1 MTQDERLLPVR
12 SGRGIDTPLAEIAQ
26 ERAYGKYS
34 RYGNHP
40 ETNLREYLFIVLKRK
55 WLIMSLVLVVTSLVT
70 IQAYREPSIYQGT
83 STIRIEPKPQS
94 ILQSSGLVIN
104 QNDPNFWGTQLRLL
118 QNPSLARQVVMTLE
132 LQKKP
137 EFMGGQ
143 ANSSVFSSLKRIFSR
158 EKSAVAPAQG
168 ENSEPQAI
176 GEKEMQ
182 EMQLT
187 ADDLQKLEPYEDAI
201 IANEA
206 IATIEKT
213 NLVNISYTHTNP
225 EMAQKIANTLAD
237 VFIQNNIER
246 QQVGT
251 SKAELA
257 LAQEIT
263 KYQMKVKTERDA
275 RFNFAKAHNLPLT
288 PTSTNLEAERE
299 RTYSA
304 QLLAAENERRN
315 LKAAYDSAKAAED
328 PFTNPEVQKDELI
341 RKLRE
346 KLSDLK
352 EKRNA
357 LLQVYTPEWPEVK
370 KLDAQI
376 RSTDEDLKK
385 APTQVVTSM
394 KKRWEAAEAQEKSLV
409 KAYGQQHGKTTA
421 QTKSEIDLA
430 AMTQELIT
438 DEQYLNTLLQKQREL
453 SATSGDSGTNVS
465 VATYSRLPHEP
476 VGPARLRSIIVAF
489 LLSIMAGIGLAF
501 LLDFLDD
508 TVKSL
513 EDIDRYIH
521 LPALALIPAA
531 RSEKPRLGGLP
542 EGGRPPVEAPSTAL
556 ALVDDVRSPIA
567 EAYRH
572 LRTSLLLSSAGNP
585 PKTIL
590 VTSSQ
595 PSEGKTTTAINTA
608 FMLAQT
614 GAEVLIIDCDLRR
627 PRLHSNFNL
636 SNTRG
641 LTNYLAG
648 ESPIEDLLQNYEKAP
663 NLKLLTS
670 GPIPPN
676 PAELLGSDEMRKLL
690 SLLSERFTHIVV
702 DSPPA
707 ISFTDASILSTFV
720 DGVILVVHGGRSSRA
735 VVRRARQQLLDVG
748 AHIFGVVL
756 NNVKAEAHDYYYAAG
771 YYSGY
776 YESSEYYTEADENG
790 ESARTGTR

>member
-1 MTQDERLLPVR
+1 V
-12 SGRGIDTPLAEIAQ
+12 
-26 ERAYGKYS
+26 
-34 RYGNHP
+34 
-40 ETNLREYLFIVLKRK
+40 
-55 WLIMSLVLVVTSLVT
+55 
-70 IQAYREPSIYQGT
+70 
-83 STIRIEPKPQS
+83 
-94 ILQSSGLVIN
+94 
-104 QNDPNFWGTQLRLL
+104 
-118 QNPSLARQVVMTLE
+118 
-132 LQKKP
+132 
-137 EFMGGQ
+137 
-143 ANSSVFSSLKRIFSR
+143 
-158 EKSAVAPAQG
+158 
-168 ENSEPQAI
+168 

-182 EMQLT
+182 ELQLT
-187 ADDLQKLEPYEDAI
+187 PEQVEKLEPYEDAI
-201 IANEA
+201 IGNE
-206 IATIEKT
+206 TIQPIDKT
-213 NLVNISYTHTNP
+213 NLVVISYNHTNP
-225 EMAQKIANTLAD
+225 QLAQRIANTLAE

-246 QQVGT
+246 QATGN

-257 LAQEIT
+257 LAKAIAENQE
-263 KYQMKVKTERDA
+263 KVKNEREA
-275 RFNFAKAHNLPLT
+275 RFNFAKNNSLPLT
-288 PTSTNLEAERE
+288 SNGVNLPQQREQVYSNQLLEAENDARN
-299 RTYSA
+299 
-304 QLLAAENERRN
+304 LLAAYN
-315 LKAAYDSAKAAED
+315 AAKSADD

-341 RKLRE
+341 RRLRE

-352 EKRNA
+352 ERREA
-357 LLQVYTPEWPEVK
+357 LLQVYTKEWPEVK

-376 RSTDEDLKK
+376 ASTEADLKK
-385 APTQVVTSM
+385 APAQVVVSM
-394 KKRWEAAEAQEKSLV
+394 KKRYEQAQAREKSLIA
-409 KAYGQQHGKTTA
+409 AYSQQHGKTTA
-421 QTKSEIDLA
+421 QTKAEIDLA
-430 AMTQELIT
+430 AMTQALTT

-489 LLSIMAGIGLAF
+489 LLSLMAGIGLAF

-513 EDIDRYIH
+513 DDIDRYIH

-531 RSEKPRLGGLP
+531 RTEKPRLGAG
-542 EGGRPPVEAPSTAL
+542 EAPAPQGPSTAL

-590 VTSSQ
+590 ITSSQ

-608 FMLAQT
+608 FMLSQT

-636 SNTRG
+636 SNARG
-641 LTNYLAG
+641 LTNFLAG
-648 ESPIEDLLQNYEKAP
+648 ECPIEDVLQSTEKAP

-690 SLLSERFTHIVV
+690 AKLSERFAHIVV

-707 ISFTDASILSTFV
+707 ISFTDASIISTFV

-748 AHIFGVVL
+748 AHIFGIVL
-756 NNVKAEAHDYYYAAG
+756 NNVKAESSDYYYAAG

-776 YESSEYYTEADENG
+776 YQTSEYYTEADEAEENA
-790 ESARTGTR
+790 SAATR